1 MGAGDDKL
9 DGDCGFL
16 KDGSLPLRRLP
27 VVLLQAEEAS
37 EASADPHWR
46 EAVRVSGTSSASDFK
61 ISVVLD
67 ETHLVF

>member
-1 MGAGDDKL
+1 MGAGDDHL
-9 DGDCGFL
+9 DGDGELCE
-16 KDGSLPLRRLP
+16 DGGVPVRRLP
-27 VVLLQAEEAS
+27 VVLLEAEEAS